1 MEFSDFSKIMFEI
14 LDMEP
19 VAVLETT
26 VFKEEL
32 EIDSLQ
38 MVNLVIGVAE
48 HFNIPFEIF
57 IQNSNKILTVGG
69 LFQVVKEGSD
79 REVNR

>member
-1 MEFSDFSKIMFEI
+1 MEFRDFTKIMFEI

-19 VAVLETT
+19 VPVLETT

-38 MVNLVIGVAE
+38 MINLVIGIAE
-48 HFNIPFEIF
+48 HFTIPFETF
-57 IQNSNKILTVGG
+57 IQNTEKILTVGG
-69 LFQVVKEGSD
+69 LYQVVKGGS
-79 REVNR
+79 ES

>member
-1 MEFSDFSKIMFEI
+1 MEFSDFSKIMFRI

-19 VAVLETT
+19 VPVLETT

-38 MVNLVIGVAE
+38 MINLVIGVAE
-48 HFNIPFEIF
+48 HFAIPFETF
-57 IQNSNKILTVGG
+57 IQNTNNIQTVGG
-69 LFQVVKEGSD
+69 LFKVVKGGMNN
-79 REVNR
+79 EVK

>member
-1 MEFSDFSKIMFEI
+1 MEFSDFSKVMFEI

-19 VAVLETT
+19 VAVVETT

-38 MVNLVIGVAE
+38 MINLVIGVAE
-48 HFNIPFEIF
+48 YFTIPFETF
-57 IQNSNKILTVGG
+57 IQNTNKILTVGG
-69 LFQVVKEGSD
+69 LFKVVKGGMNHEI
-79 REVNR
+79 N

>member
-1 MEFSDFSKIMFEI
+1 MEFNDFSKIMFEI

-19 VAVLETT
+19 VPVLETT

-38 MVNLVIGVAE
+38 MINLVIGVAE
-48 HFNIPFEIF
+48 HFNIPFETF
-57 IQNSNKILTVGG
+57 IQNTNQILSVGG
-69 LFQVVKEGSD
+69 LFKVVKGGKD
-79 REVNR
+79 HEVS

>member
-1 MEFSDFSKIMFEI
+1 MKFSEFSKIMFEI

-38 MVNLVIGVAE
+38 MINLVIGVAE
-48 HFNIPFEIF
+48 HFNIPFETF
-57 IQNSNKILTVGG
+57 IQNSNNILTVGG
-69 LFQVVKEGSD
+69 LYQVVEGGS
-79 REVNR
+79 ES